1 MRRRVFAG
9 AICLLAAASG
19 IALLP
24 WALSHVGFFTVRQVE
39 LIGVRYHSP
48 ERLLE
53 ALDLEPD
60 RNLFDPLGEVEERA
74 LELSGVLFA
83 KAKRRMPGTLT
94 IEVGEAVPVA
104 FVPTSTGL
112 LALDAAANVLA
123 YDPTATGL
131 DLPIVPRRDSALVSV
146 LAAVSMADSTLYE
159 RVDGARFG
167 EGDMVVLELGRKS
180 VVLPKE
186 PTIDDIRAVALVRR
200 HLTTIGRSYDQLD
213 ARFEGRVLV
222 RGSGV

>member
-1 MRRRVFAG
+1 MKARVIGG
-9 AICLLAAASG
+9 AACLLAAASG

-24 WALSHVGFFTVRQVE
+24 WMLSHIGFFTVRQVE

-53 ALDLEPD
+53 ALELEPD

-74 LELSGVLFA
+74 LELPGVLFA

-112 LALDAAANVLA
+112 LALDAAANALA

-131 DLPIVPRRDSALVSV
+131 DLPIVPQADSALVRV
-146 LAAVSMADSTLYE
+146 LAAVSTEDSTLYE
-159 RVDGARFG
+159 RVNGARFG

-180 VVLPKE
+180 VILPKE

-200 HLTTIGRSYDQLD
+200 HLATVGHSYDELD